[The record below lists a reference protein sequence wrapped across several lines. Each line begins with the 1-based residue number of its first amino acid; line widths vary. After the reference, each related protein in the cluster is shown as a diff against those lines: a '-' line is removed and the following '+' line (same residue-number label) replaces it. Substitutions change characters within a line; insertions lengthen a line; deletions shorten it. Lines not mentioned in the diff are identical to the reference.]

1 MKSIKYI
8 FYTIAVIL
16 LIGCSDDFLD
26 KKKLGSLTS
35 DSFFLSEK
43 DAFQSVVAAYS
54 DLKDY
59 RYTWTIWAFG
69 DVLSD
74 DATYSGSDADVQAYA
89 QMESYNYPTDNG
101 RILGRWQILYR
112 GINKANQ
119 AIDGISKM
127 DESLFKTTTKNR
139 LLGEALF
146 LRAYYYHELVKVFG
160 DVVLFNKTPTIA
172 DKQKQRSPA
181 ADVYKQIEDD
191 LKLAAQ
197 YLPSVT
203 QLKKETEAGRI
214 TKGAANA
221 LLARVYLYEKKYGEC
236 KTASL
241 EVFKDGYTLEDNYG
255 FVFSLAGEHCK
266 ESIFEITHYN
276 SSTQSAATTNNGNF
290 HVLMMLP
297 FGTTYGYGINQ
308 PRHSLADAFDAA
320 GDVVRKDATLL
331 TEADLQLWESPAD
344 FAKLERN
351 RTGYYNQKYYLK
363 PAERSKEIRNN
374 PTNIR
379 VIRLSEVYLTYA
391 EACLKNSPS
400 DEVEAREYLNK
411 VRRRAKLSDNIT
423 DTGDNL
429 FNAIINERRL
439 ELAMEGHR
447 FFDVVRIG
455 KGAEFFKAKGSFV
468 EGVSNLMPIPQAE
481 IDLSGGLLIQNKIK

>member
-1 MKSIKYI
+1 MRAINLILYI
-8 FYTIAVIL
+8 VAVTL
-16 LIGCSDDFLD
+16 LVGCSDDFLD

-35 DSFFLSEK
+35 DNFFLSEN

-74 DATYSGSDADVQAYA
+74 DATYSGSDADAQSYA
-89 QMESYNYPTDNG
+89 LMESFNYPTDNG

-119 AIDGISKM
+119 AFDGISKM
-127 DESLFKTTTKNR
+127 DEGVFVTMSKNR
-139 LLGEALF
+139 LIGEALF
-146 LRAYYYHELVKVFG
+146 LRAFYYHELVKVFG
-160 DVVLFNKTPTIA
+160 DVVLFPNTPTIA
-172 DKQKQRSPA
+172 DKQKQRSPVA
-181 ADVYKQIEDD
+181 EVYKQIEDD

-197 YLPSVT
+197 YLPSVN
-203 QLKKETEAGRI
+203 QINMNSDAGRV

-221 LLARVYLYEKKYGEC
+221 LLARVYLYQKKYDEC
-236 KTASL
+236 KTACLS
-241 EVFKDGYTLEDNYG
+241 VFADGYELEDDYG

-266 ESIFEITHYN
+266 ESIFEIDHYN

-290 HVLMMLP
+290 HVLMMMP

-308 PRHSLADAFDAA
+308 PRQSLADAFDEA

-331 TEADLQLWESPAD
+331 TEDDLQLWESAED
-344 FAKLERN
+344 FSKLERN

-363 PAERSKEIRNN
+363 PSERSVEIRNN

-379 VIRLSEVYLTYA
+379 IIRLSEVYLTYA
-391 EACLKNSPS
+391 EACVKGTSA
-400 DEVEAREYLNK
+400 DDATAREYLNK
-411 VRRRAKLSDNIT
+411 VRRRAGLADNTT
-423 DTGDNL
+423 DTGNNL
-429 FNAIINERRL
+429 FEAIFKERRL

-447 FFDVVRIG
+447 YFDVIRAG
-455 KGAEFFKAKGSFV
+455 KGAELFKDKGTFV
-468 EGVSNLMPIPQAE
+468 EGISNLMPIPQAE
-481 IDLSGGLLIQNKIK
+481 IDLSGGAMTQNPIR